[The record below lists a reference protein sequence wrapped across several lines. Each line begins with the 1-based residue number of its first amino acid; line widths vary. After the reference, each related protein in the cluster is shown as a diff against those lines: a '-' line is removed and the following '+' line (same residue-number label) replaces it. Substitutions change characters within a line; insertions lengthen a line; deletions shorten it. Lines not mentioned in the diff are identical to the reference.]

1 MVYMFIYSIYYMLAE
16 VKVLNDKEK
25 ILENITGNNANGNNI
40 AEDNAERAFLVSL
53 QIASGKLTTNGLSEQ
68 EKSLDEL
75 NELAVTAGVNVVG
88 KMLQKRPSIDPATY
102 VGSGK
107 LEELRKMC
115 DILKVDVVI
124 FDDELTG
131 AQIRNIENII
141 GVRVIDRTMLILDIF
156 AGRARSR
163 EGKLQVELAQ
173 LKYRLPRLTG
183 LGTELSRLGGGVG
196 TRGPGETKLEV
207 NRRHIRRRIRYL
219 ENELNTVDKQR
230 NLIRKGR
237 ERNEF
242 PVVALVGYTNA
253 GKSTLMNCLCKAD
266 VYADNR
272 LFATL
277 DPTTR
282 KIKLDDDRT
291 ILLVDTVGFIRKL
304 PHELIKAFKSTL
316 DEVVYADALI
326 HVVDASDMEYEK
338 HLEVT
343 EKLLES
349 LGVLDKPIITV
360 FNKIDLVDRNS
371 WIRPWNNRDKIV
383 ETSAVTGFGIDILIR
398 EIIELVKSNVFVAD
412 LLIPYEKGNI
422 VAFIHKHGH
431 VINEEYTGEGV
442 RIKAEIDKSKTAIL
456 KEYIYTE
463 G

>member
-1 MVYMFIYSIYYMLAE
+1 M
-16 VKVLNDKEK
+16 NDKEK